1 MHGAPPCL
9 VEQPDGDAG
18 ELDNADV
25 AVDPA
30 GVLGRVDVPDGRAD
44 DPVAGQD
51 VDGLGER
58 GVRGDLHQLGAVEG
72 VREGRDGDA
81 VEAAVELVAVAQL
94 PLLHVQAVPDVL
106 HAHADLRLGAPRPRA
121 PVRGR
126 LRLGT
131 TLLRPRPHRL
141 HGRLASPL
149 CSLPGGAATPSRL
162 LLLAAA
168 LSSFIHVMRYPLA
181 NSYFGPWLAP
191 DN

>member
-1 MHGAPPCL
+1 

-18 ELDNADV
+18 ELDDADV

-58 GVRGDLHQLGAVEG
+58 GVGGDLHQLRAVEG

-94 PLLHVQAVPDVL
+94 PLLHVKAVPDVL

-126 LRLGT
+126 LHHRRLRRE
-131 TLLRPRPHRL
+131 LLRPRPHRL
-141 HGRLASPL
+141 HGRLASL
-149 CSLPGGAATPSRL
+149 SLATRCFYLPAGASASPRHVHVLFL

-168 LSSFIHVMRYPLA
+168 FLS
-181 NSYFGPWLAP
+181 
-191 DN
+191 